1 MAISYKKSV
10 RVPNDLLFQELS
22 NGELVF
28 LNLNNESYYGLDD
41 VGTIIW
47 NEITNT
53 DNIET
58 AYNNLLE
65 KFDVSPER
73 LKKDLDTLLSQLI
86 ENGILEYN
94 QQ

>member
-1 MAISYKKSV
+1 MAISFKKSV
-10 RVPNDLLFQELS
+10 KVPSDLLFQELS

-28 LNLNNESYYGLDD
+28 LNLNNESYYGLDG
-41 VGTIIW
+41 VGTIMW
-47 NEITNT
+47 HEITST
-53 DNIET
+53 DDIES

-94 QQ
+94 QR